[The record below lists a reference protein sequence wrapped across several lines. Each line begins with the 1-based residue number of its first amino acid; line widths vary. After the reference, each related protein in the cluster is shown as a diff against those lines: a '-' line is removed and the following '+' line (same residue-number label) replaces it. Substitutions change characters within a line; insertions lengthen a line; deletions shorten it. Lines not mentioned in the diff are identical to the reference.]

1 MFYIRRNDLEKRVPR
16 HLANRYS
23 NDIQSNK
30 MTKLLSFLIVF
41 FILGCQNSN
50 EKKDNK
56 IPLNDKSVLATDKT
70 KAEPNNLSNEL
81 VGDSMLCSIYARMAP
96 LNKIV
101 FDTLDHNPLKNSR
114 IVSILKFERTIE
126 ECINKQVHVYS
137 RKLKLENGIVIEFM
151 EDNSNSKN
159 AFLTVV
165 NDKLFSIKKL
175 LGEMFVKESVVYF
188 HYDSGKIY
196 KLSDGNILF
205 VEQPASWS
213 GRANNF
219 DCYQY
224 FDLKKKEIIQ
234 FIEKD
239 EFIRTLQ

>member
-1 MFYIRRNDLEKRVPR
+1 MIKFL
-16 HLANRYS
+16 S
-23 NDIQSNK
+23 
-30 MTKLLSFLIVF
+30 LLLLI
-41 FILGCQNSN
+41 FIIGCQNSN
-50 EKKDNK
+50 EKNSKEITIKNKKPDSELDKDTT
-56 IPLNDKSVLATDKT
+56 SA
-70 KAEPNNLSNEL
+70 EL

-101 FDTLDHNPLKNSR
+101 FDTLDHNPLKNCKIIST
-114 IVSILKFERTIE
+114 LKFERTIE
-126 ECINKQVHVYS
+126 ECINNQEHVYS

-151 EDNSNSKN
+151 EDNTNSKN
-159 AFLTVV
+159 EFITVV
-165 NDKLFSIKKL
+165 KNKLFSIKKL
-175 LGEMFVKESVVYF
+175 LSEMFVKESVVYF
-188 HYDSGKIY
+188 HYESGKIY